1 MTTAITT
8 MKVPSD
14 LRDRIGEVAAE
25 IGGTMASAL
34 ERLLDDHRRQRMLD
48 QYTRL
53 QADPEAW
60 ADYMAELGEWD
71 HLAGDGL
78 TSDSW
83 ETDK

>member
-8 MKVPSD
+8 MKVPVD
-14 LRDRIGEVAAE
+14 LRDRISEVAAE
-25 IGGTMASAL
+25 IGGTMATAL
-34 ERLLDDHRRQRMLD
+34 ERLLDDHRRQRILD

-71 HLAGDGL
+71 GLAGDGL
-78 TSDSW
+78 AGDPW
-83 ETDK
+83 EAGK